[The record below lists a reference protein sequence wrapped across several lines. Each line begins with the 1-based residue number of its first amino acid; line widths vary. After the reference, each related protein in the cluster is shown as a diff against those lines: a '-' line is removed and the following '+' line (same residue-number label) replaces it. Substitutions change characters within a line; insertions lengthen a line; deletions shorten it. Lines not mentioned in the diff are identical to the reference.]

1 MMPGE
6 KMPRIRVLLVE
17 DSPTDV
23 LLARAALR
31 GGHGAEFEVSSA
43 DHLQAAIES
52 VKASPVDVILLD
64 LGLPDAQGMETFV
77 RAHAAMPDIPI
88 VVLSGLGDEEVALQA
103 VHQGAQDYLLKGS
116 TMRDLLPR
124 AIRYAVERHHTQ
136 QKLEQFARELQEKN
150 ASLEQELSLAREVQ
164 QALLPHHYPCFKSIP
179 GEGRCAL
186 EFAHRY
192 CPATS
197 LSGDFFDILPLSLHQ
212 AGVLI
217 CDVMGHGVRAAFIGA
232 LTRGL
237 VQQSVALALDPGAF
251 LTSLNHDLAETLK
264 HSEIEAF
271 VTAFYFV
278 ADVAERRLR
287 YANAGHPSPM
297 ILRRDTGTVDW
308 LRVDRPYRPPLGLR
322 SSTAYLTYEAPLVEH
337 DSIVLFTD
345 GIYEQ
350 ENAAGE
356 QFGQQRLL
364 EAVSR
369 RLGEP
374 CGTMLD
380 GLVSETR
387 QFSGHDDF
395 TDDVC
400 LVGMDVVTGQ
410 PSGAGAA

>member
-1 MMPGE
+1 MTR
-6 KMPRIRVLLVE
+6 K
-17 DSPTDV
+17 
-23 LLARAALR
+23 
-31 GGHGAEFEVSSA
+31 
-43 DHLQAAIES
+43 
-52 VKASPVDVILLD
+52 
-64 LGLPDAQGMETFV
+64 
-77 RAHAAMPDIPI
+77 
-88 VVLSGLGDEEVALQA
+88 VALQA
-103 VHQGAQDYLLKGS
+103 VHEGAQDYLLKGS

-136 QKLEQFARELQEKN
+136 QKLEQYARELHEKN
-150 ASLEQELSLAREVQ
+150 SSLEQELSLAREVQ
-164 QALLPHHYPCFKSIP
+164 QALLPHHYPCFKSVP
-179 GEGRCAL
+179 GEGRCVL

-237 VQQSVALALDPGAF
+237 VQQSVSLALDPGAF

-264 HSEIEAF
+264 HSEIDAF

-278 ADVAERRLR
+278 ADVAERRVR

-297 ILRRDTGTVDW
+297 ILRRGTGSVDW
-308 LRVDRPYRPPLGLR
+308 LRVDRPYRQPLGLL
-322 SSTAYLTYEAPLVEH
+322 SSTAYRTYEAPLVEH

-356 QFGQQRLL
+356 QFGQQRLID
-364 EAVSR
+364 AVSR

-374 CGTMLD
+374 CGTILD
-380 GLVSETR
+380 GLVRETR
-387 QFSGHDDF
+387 QFSGRDDF

-410 PSGAGAA
+410 PSGAGAV

>member
-31 GGHGAEFEVSSA
+31 GAHGAEFEVSSA

-52 VKASPVDVILLD
+52 VQASPVDVILLD
-64 LGLPDAQGMETFV
+64 LGLPDAQGMDTFV

-103 VHQGAQDYLLKGS
+103 VHQGAQDYLLKGP
-116 TMRDLLPR
+116 TMRDQLPR

>member
-1 MMPGE
+1 MTPGE
-6 KMPRIRVLLVE
+6 KNPLIRVLLVE

-52 VKASPVDVILLD
+52 VQASPVDVILLD
-64 LGLPDAQGMETFV
+64 LGLPDAQGMDTFV
-77 RAHAAMPDIPI
+77 RAHAAMPDVPI

-150 ASLEQELSLAREVQ
+150 SSLEQELSLAREVQ
-164 QALLPHHYPCFKSIP
+164 QALLPHHYPCFKSVP

-264 HSEIEAF
+264 HSDIEAF

-297 ILRRDTGTVDW
+297 ILRRNTGTVDW
-308 LRVDRPYRPPLGLR
+308 LRVERPYRPPLGLLGT
-322 SSTAYLTYEAPLVEH
+322 TAYRTYEAPLVEH

-350 ENAAGE
+350 ENADGE
-356 QFGQQRLL
+356 QFGQQRLI

-369 RLGEP
+369 RLSEP

-387 QFSGHDDF
+387 QFAGHDDF
-395 TDDVC
+395 SDDVC

-410 PSGAGAA
+410 PLGAKAA